1 MPRPPERHAVLLT
14 RGAEND
20 LEGLHRHLAE
30 FGDTASADRLLDQL
44 MSIVQSLEQSPE
56 RGSYPKELLAL
67 GIKAYRQVL
76 FKPWRLIYRVEGGAV
91 YVVLVVDGRR
101 DLQSVLAE
109 RLLGA

>member
-1 MPRPPERHAVLLT
+1 MPRPPERHAVQLT
-14 RGAEND
+14 RGAESD

-30 FGDTASADRLLDQL
+30 FGDPASADRLLDQL

-56 RGSYPKELLAL
+56 RGSYSKELLAL

-91 YVVLVVDGRR
+91 YAVLVVDGRR

>member
-1 MPRPPERHAVLLT
+1 MPRTPKRHAVLQT

-30 FGDTASADRLLDQL
+30 FGGPASADRLLDQL
-44 MSIVQSLEQSPE
+44 MTVVHGLELAPE

-67 GIKAYRQVL
+67 GIKAYRQVP
-76 FKPWRLIYRVEGGAV
+76 FKPWRMIYRIDRGAV
-91 YVVLVVDGRR
+91 YVVLIVDGRR